1 MIALSCG
8 GGRLEILH
16 LLAVVTAFFFVVIV
30 FALTLLLLQYSVY
43 ELLRDAWVLQDASKE
58 DADVGCD
65 AAIAPKLVIQV
76 RHRAQLYHQGEVADD
91 HRGECKQ
98 EQCEGP
104 RGTECQDGALA
115 AIEAAEEDAMDLTYP
130 HVLARGPSPDFSST
144 PCRSSLI
151 LAASD

>member
-1 MIALSCG
+1 MIACSG
-8 GGRLEILH
+8 GSRLEILH
-16 LLAVVTAFFFVVIV
+16 LLAAVTAFLFVVV
-30 FALTLLLLQYSVY
+30 VLALTLLLLQYSVY

-58 DADVGCD
+58 DADVGHD
-65 AAIAPKLVIQV
+65 AAIAPELVIRV
-76 RHRAQLYHQGEVADD
+76 RHRAHLYHQSEVADD
-91 HRGECKQ
+91 HRGERKQ

-104 RGTECQDGALA
+104 RWTECQDGALP

-130 HVLARGPSPDFSST
+130 HVLARVPSPDFSST